1 MFYQYTT
8 VKIEKDKNYIQYIK
22 IIREYDNSL
31 SMAQLKKAI
40 DNGEVVFS
48 YDPKDNQIIANGK
61 DNTMDFLETY
71 FVRTLKALKKAGAE
85 MVVEDSNGVYHEFY
99 KKQAKKKKPESKKAD
114 IAFVEEIE
122 KRWAL
127 PEVYLDYLRKHAKSQ
142 YIKIEDEKYGYD
154 IIEIEMYGAEDLIKG
169 QEGYSYNPLTNEKI
183 EEWDENLVVIAYYE
197 GDPFCIDIS
206 ADRSPVYYA
215 MHGMDEWDFDIY
227 TDSIEEFLKMLD
239 L

>member
-85 MVVEDSNGVYHEFY
+85 MVVERLER
-99 KKQAKKKKPESKKAD
+99 
-114 IAFVEEIE
+114 IE
-122 KRWAL
+122 RL
-127 PEVYLDYLRKHAKSQ
+127 
-142 YIKIEDEKYGYD
+142 
-154 IIEIEMYGAEDLIKG
+154 
-169 QEGYSYNPLTNEKI
+169 
-183 EEWDENLVVIAYYE
+183 
-197 GDPFCIDIS
+197 
-206 ADRSPVYYA
+206 
-215 MHGMDEWDFDIY
+215 
-227 TDSIEEFLKMLD
+227 
-239 L
+239 